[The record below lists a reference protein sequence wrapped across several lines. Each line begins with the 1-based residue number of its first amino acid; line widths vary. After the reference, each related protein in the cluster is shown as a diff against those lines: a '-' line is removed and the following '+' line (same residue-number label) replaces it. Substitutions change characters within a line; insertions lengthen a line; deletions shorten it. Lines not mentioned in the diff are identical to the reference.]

1 MRSRCATAC
10 SAARASTVSEPDAKT
25 RQATDDAPRRL
36 HPFSWLFVLLTQL
49 RTVAVPLILLL
60 FLGRGDGWELYGA
73 IGAGVLALYSL
84 FYSFGFR
91 YRLGDGEL
99 LVREG
104 ILNRTERHIPYGR
117 IQNIV
122 QKRNPLHRLFGV
134 TELRL
139 ESAGGRKPEAVMSVI
154 TLADAQRIERV
165 LRGADT
171 AAPAADAPHGT
182 TVLTL
187 PVSEVFLLGLLG
199 NRGGVIIGAIA
210 ASAWQFEWWERSE
223 FRDLFRVRRLPLGDL
238 AGPVQEL
245 GWLWGG
251 AMLVAG
257 FFLVMKLLSVVV
269 SLTSFYGFRLTRDGD
284 RIATESGLL
293 TRHGASARVDKIQ
306 RITVAEGF
314 LARFV
319 PRRWLSCDVAAGAR
333 AHEEGAEQKRLKW
346 LAPIAHPARVDAI
359 ATSLDPALA
368 LDTLEWRPLHR
379 RAAKREFRPALF
391 VYTVAAVPVAAFAP
405 VLAASGWIALV
416 AWTALYA
423 RGWARFA
430 AWACDGRV
438 LAYRAGWLTRKWTI
452 ARIAKGQVLTVA
464 ISPFDRRH
472 RMASVRLDTAGST
485 SSAFSLD
492 VPYLDERDARA
503 LAARVR
509 AGM

>member
-1 MRSRCATAC
+1 M
-10 SAARASTVSEPDAKT
+10 V
-25 RQATDDAPRRL
+25 
-36 HPFSWLFVLLTQL
+36 
-49 RTVAVPLILLL
+49 
-60 FLGRGDGWELYGA
+60 G
-73 IGAGVLALYSL
+73 
-84 FYSFGFR
+84 
-91 YRLGDGEL
+91 
-99 LVREG
+99 
-104 ILNRTERHIPYGR
+104 
-117 IQNIV
+117 
-122 QKRNPLHRLFGV
+122 
-134 TELRL
+134 
-139 ESAGGRKPEAVMSVI
+139 
-154 TLADAQRIERV
+154 AQRIPRPV
-165 LRGADT
+165 SRAS
-171 AAPAADAPHGT
+171 APARRPGGAGAGARLALGRRDAGRR
-182 TVLTL
+182 LL
-187 PVSEVFLLGLLG
+187 PGDEAV
-199 NRGGVIIGAIA
+199 
-210 ASAWQFEWWERSE
+210 
-223 FRDLFRVRRLPLGDL
+223 VRRRLAHEFLRLP
-238 AGPVQEL
+238 AHARRRPH
-245 GWLWGG
+245 
-251 AMLVAG
+251 
-257 FFLVMKLLSVVV
+257 
-269 SLTSFYGFRLTRDGD
+269 RD
-284 RIATESGLL
+284 R
-293 TRHGASARVDKIQ
+293 IQ

-391 VYTVAAVPVAAFAP
+391 VSTVAAVPVAAFAP